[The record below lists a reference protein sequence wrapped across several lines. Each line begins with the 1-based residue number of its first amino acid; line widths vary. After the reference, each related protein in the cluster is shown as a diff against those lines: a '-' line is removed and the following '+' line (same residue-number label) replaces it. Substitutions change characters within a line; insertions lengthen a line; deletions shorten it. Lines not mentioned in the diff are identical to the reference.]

1 MTTGFEQGLILDLE
15 GVDLEAYAPLA
26 HEVATP
32 LAYRES
38 IVEHFE
44 GDPDNTGAWLPWGTT
59 HDLRF
64 RPQECSIV
72 TGQNFSGKSS
82 LLGQAAIGWL
92 RGNSTINE
100 KVLLISPEMSPQQS
114 LARMVRQMTAK
125 IPAQVTE
132 ADVNA
137 CLVWLE
143 GKFWVYTAVGQV
155 SVADLNNV
163 IRYTAGEM
171 DVTQVIVDNLSV
183 LELEGQDTNRAQADL
198 MTKFVHTSRTS
209 GCHITLVAHN
219 RKPAQG
225 EKPSRYQISGSGALS
240 NLADNV
246 ISVVRNERKEE
257 KLADLSLSDEDR
269 ADIKA
274 QADTRLIVQKQRHG
288 TAYTGTSKL
297 YYSPY
302 SMRWSEDRRS
312 PDLAIPEIKTMAEL
326 GEPNTRGYQHERSVP
341 Y

>member
-1 MTTGFEQGLILDLE
+1 MTAGLEGLILNLDD
-15 GVDLEAYAPLA
+15 VDLEAYEPLK
-26 HEVATP
+26 HTVATP

-44 GDPDNTGAWLPWGTT
+44 GDPDNTGAWLPWGSSNG
-59 HDLRF
+59 LRF

-82 LLGQAAIGWL
+82 LLGQAAIHWM
-92 RGNSTINE
+92 RGNSTIKE

-114 LARMVRQMTAK
+114 LARMVRQCTAK

-137 CLVWLE
+137 CLAWLE
-143 GKFWVYTAVGQV
+143 GKFWIYTAVGQV
-155 SVADLNNV
+155 SVTDLNNV

-171 DVTQVIVDNLSV
+171 GVTQIIVDNLSV

-219 RKPAQG
+219 RKPAMG

-246 ISVVRNERKEE
+246 ISIVRNERKEE
-257 KLADLSLSDEDR
+257 KLADINLSDEDR
-269 ADIKA
+269 KEVSA

-288 TAYTGTSKL
+288 TSYVGTSKL
-297 YYSPY
+297 HYSPY
-302 SMRWSEDRRS
+302 SMRWSEDRNS
-312 PDLAIPEIKTMAEL
+312 ADLAIPEIQELADL
-326 GEPNTRGYQHERSVP
+326 GEPNSRGYAA
-341 Y
+341 